1 MPEALRLA
9 SFFPTSKKEA
19 WDVQDD
25 EEQSSGQFKGKGSAS
40 HCVLGARSAD
50 EELSTDSR
58 SASVSGKTGE
68 LPPRASFCVGSSD
81 GSDVTPSVALAL
93 GVHQAQDERLNPER
107 DASNKR
113 EPKLRHV
120 DSIAVDSTLPIFL
133 KTVDQTAACGL
144 YSAER
149 SHVACLLVTV
159 SKFRWSRR
167 NHACN
172 EEPSG
177 AILLERCTSLRNPWD
192 L

>member
-58 SASVSGKTGE
+58 DSRSASVSGKTGE
-68 LPPRASFCVGSSD
+68 LPPRASFGVGSSD

-93 GVHQAQDERLNPER
+93 GVHQAQDERLNP
-107 DASNKR
+107 
-113 EPKLRHV
+113 
-120 DSIAVDSTLPIFL
+120 
-133 KTVDQTAACGL
+133 
-144 YSAER
+144 
-149 SHVACLLVTV
+149 
-159 SKFRWSRR
+159 
-167 NHACN
+167 
-172 EEPSG
+172 
-177 AILLERCTSLRNPWD
+177 
-192 L
+192 